1 MFKLTLLDNLRIKGK
16 LVTLFTAV
24 VAGFLILGVTY
35 WLGVQASRDAED
47 RSSTFID
54 YQALVNQAQASYLKL
69 RKYETDFAV
78 SISGSTGKTYND
90 APLESHKE
98 QIKKLE
104 GIMQKLASI
113 APQVDANTQK
123 ITAGLEDADT
133 EDYIQNLVNQASD
146 VVNNYQ
152 ESFGDIVKFQRIVG
166 FTEGEGLRNQANG
179 VAKQLEK
186 SLVRINDSIML
197 GYLGSMRDKQN
208 HIMQSID
215 LTQAHEE
222 LKVTA
227 NNFKQYLTRSNAKS
241 DEKINLSA
249 YIDRYV
255 AGVNAIVS
263 NKRRANE
270 YTELYDFM
278 LGPIFNEMTQ
288 SSQNRIEQNAVALE
302 LESSRLTTVFVSA
315 IIFVGLLL
323 SAILYMFGRSLVNP
337 IESLQSTIHEVNQ
350 GRMDVRSLIRRDDEL
365 GELSTAFDTLL
376 DEKVS
381 QLSEAEKEND
391 QLNESIV
398 ELLKSVAQLSKKD
411 FTARVPVF
419 EDVTGAVGDSL
430 NLLAKETGD
439 ALSDVRT
446 VSMKV
451 AKVSTQVRDQANMV
465 MKETRHER
473 KQAENAMDE
482 IRVAANAMQKISNDA
497 QEANKQA
504 DNAFNNT
511 QVALDT
517 VNESVKGINSIRD
530 TISETEKRIKRLGE
544 RSQEITGI
552 VNLINGI
559 SERTHIL
566 ALNASM
572 HAASAGEAGRGFA
585 VVADEVQRLAENARE
600 ATKEIAT
607 LVTNIQV
614 ETGDTVVA
622 MNDVITQ
629 VANGTDLAAQAEN
642 AMLMTQAST
651 KELVDAVELI
661 ANSSKSQAKA
671 STGLIERSSE
681 IVESTRQTDKHM
693 KQQSVNTELLGRY
706 SKNLVQTVSEFKLSL
721 ERDEK
726 PVIQTT
732 SVDELEKE
740 LGSDEVE
747 QVLDVDLMVSNQ

>member
-1 MFKLTLLDNLRIKGK
+1 MFKLALLDNLKIKNK
-16 LVTLFTAV
+16 LVMLFSAV
-24 VAGFLILGVTY
+24 AIGFLVLGVTY
-35 WLGVQASRDAED
+35 WLGVKASQDAEK
-47 RSSTFID
+47 RSSAFIE
-54 YQALVNQAQASYLKL
+54 YQGLVSQAQTNYLML
-69 RKYETDFAV
+69 RKYETDFLL

-90 APLESHKE
+90 APLESHDRHI
-98 QIKKLE
+98 QTLE
-104 GIMQKLASI
+104 NIMSELTALAPRI
-113 APQVDANTQK
+113 DAYTAKVAPPS
-123 ITAGLEDADT
+123 EYADT
-133 EDYIQNLVNQASD
+133 ANYIQYLVTQASD
-146 VVNNYQ
+146 VVNNYRA
-152 ESFGDIVKFQRIVG
+152 SFDDIVKFQRIVG
-166 FTEGEGLRNQANG
+166 FTETDGLRSQANG
-179 VAKQLEK
+179 VAVQLEK
-186 SLVRINDSIML
+186 SLARLNDPGLMTYVGI
-197 GYLGSMRDKQN
+197 MRDHQN

-215 LTQAHEE
+215 LTRAHED
-222 LKVTA
+222 LKSTA
-227 NNFKQYLTRSNAKS
+227 AEFKKS
-241 DEKINLSA
+241 LASAAATAEEKLNLAS
-249 YIDRYV
+249 YVDRYV
-255 AGVNAIVS
+255 ASINNIVA

-278 LGPIFNEMTQ
+278 LGPMFTEMTQ
-288 SSQNRIEQNAVALE
+288 SSLERIAQNKNALAIE
-302 LESSRLTTVFVSA
+302 SGRLTTVFVVS
-315 IIFVGLLL
+315 IVFVGALL
-323 SAILYMFGRSLVNP
+323 SIILFFFGKSLVNP
-337 IESLQSTIHEVNQ
+337 LRSLQKTIHEVNQ
-350 GRMDVRSLIRRDDEL
+350 GRLDVRSRIRRDDEL
-365 GELSTAFDTLL
+365 GELSAAFDTLL

-381 QLSEAEKEND
+381 QLSDAEKEND

-398 ELLKSVAQLSKKD
+398 ALLKSVAQLSKKD
-411 FTARVPVF
+411 FTIRVPVF

-439 ALSDVRT
+439 ALNEVRA

-465 MKETRHER
+465 MGETRHER
-473 KQAENAMDE
+473 KQAENVMSE
-482 IRVAANAMQKISNDA
+482 IRTATGAMQKISNDA
-497 QEANKQA
+497 QDANRQA
-504 DNAFNNT
+504 DSAYTNT
-511 QVALDT
+511 QIALDT
-517 VNESVKGINSIRD
+517 VNESVRGINSIRD

-629 VANGTDLAAQAEN
+629 VANGTELASKAEN

-661 ANSSKSQAKA
+661 AHSSLSQSKA
-671 STGLIERSSE
+671 SARLLEQANE

-721 ERDEK
+721 DK
-726 PVIQTT
+726 QSSTVIETT
-732 SVDELEKE
+732 PVDELESE
-740 LGSDEVE
+740 LEMEKV
-747 QVLDVDLMVSNQ
+747 VSNQ

>member
-1 MFKLTLLDNLRIKGK
+1 MFKLTLLDNLKIKNK
-16 LVTLFTAV
+16 LVTLFSAV
-24 VAGFLILGVTY
+24 VVGFLILGVTY
-35 WLGVQASRDAED
+35 WLGVQASKDAEK
-47 RSSTFID
+47 RSSAFIE
-54 YQALVNQAQASYLKL
+54 YQGLVNQAQANYLKL
-69 RKYETDFAV
+69 RRYETDFSL

-90 APLESHKE
+90 APLESHKTH
-98 QIKKLE
+98 IKELE
-104 GIMQKLASI
+104 AVMQKLAVM
-113 APQVDANTQK
+113 APQVDNYTQK
-123 ITAGLEDADT
+123 ITANLDDADT
-133 EDYIQNLVNQASD
+133 EDYIQNLVNQAAD

-152 ESFGDIVKFQRIVG
+152 LSFADIVKFQRVVG
-166 FTEGEGLRNQANG
+166 FTENDGLRNQANG
-179 VAKQLEK
+179 NHAKLEK
-186 SLVRINDSIML
+186 SLARIGDSTML
-197 GYLGSMRDKQN
+197 GLLSLMREDQN

-215 LTQAHEE
+215 LTQAYEE
-222 LKVTA
+222 LKSA
-227 NNFKQYLTRSNAKS
+227 GGDLKQYLGKSNIS
-241 DEKINLSA
+241 SEEKLNLST
-249 YIDRYV
+249 YVDQYV
-255 AGVNAIVS
+255 AVISAIVA

-288 SSQNRIEQNAVALE
+288 SSQNRIEQNKIALS
-302 LESSRLTTVFVSA
+302 LESNRLTTVFVAS
-315 IIFVGLLL
+315 IIFVGALL
-323 SAILYMFGRSLVNP
+323 SAILFVFGRSLVNP
-337 IESLQSTIHEVNQ
+337 IQSLQSTIHDVNQ
-350 GRMDVRSLIRRDDEL
+350 GRLDVRSNIYREDEL

-381 QLSEAEKEND
+381 QLSDAEKEND

-411 FTARVPVF
+411 FTTRVPVF

-439 ALSDVRT
+439 AMNEVRT

-451 AKVSTQVRDQANMV
+451 AKVSTQVKDQATMV
-465 MKETRHER
+465 MGETRNER
-473 KQAENAMDE
+473 KQAENAMNE
-482 IRVAANAMQKISNDA
+482 IRVAASAMQKISNDA

-504 DNAFNNT
+504 DSAFNNT

-517 VNESVKGINSIRD
+517 VNESVQGINSIRD

-629 VANGTDLAAQAEN
+629 VANGTELAGKAEN

-661 ANSSKSQAKA
+661 AHSSKSQAKA
-671 STGLIERSSE
+671 SAGLLDRANE

-706 SKNLVQTVSEFKLSL
+706 SKNLVHTVSEFKLSSG
-721 ERDEK
+721 EEK
-726 PVIQTT
+726 VPVETT

-740 LGSDEVE
+740 LDM
-747 QVLDVDLMVSNQ
+747 DLLASNQ

>member
-1 MFKLTLLDNLRIKGK
+1 MERGSKMFKLTLLDNLKIKNK
-16 LVTLFTAV
+16 LVTLFAAV
-24 VAGFLILGVTY
+24 IVGFLVLGATY
-35 WLGVQASRDAED
+35 WFEIKASRDAEN
-47 RSSTFID
+47 RSSAFIE
-54 YQALVNQAQASYLKL
+54 YQALVNQANSNYLKL
-69 RKYETDFAV
+69 RRYETDFTL

-90 APLESHKE
+90 APLESHKKHIQE
-98 QIKKLE
+98 LE
-104 GIMQKLASI
+104 DVMKQLRNI
-113 APQVDANTQK
+113 APQVDGYTQT
-123 ITAGLEDADT
+123 ITSNLDDADT
-133 EDYIQNLVNQASD
+133 EDYVRSLVQQASD
-146 VVNNYQ
+146 VVNSYRA
-152 ESFGDIVKFQRIVG
+152 SFGDIVKFQRIVG
-166 FTEGEGLRNQANG
+166 FTENDGLRSQANG
-179 VAKQLEK
+179 VAEQLEK
-186 SLVRINDSIML
+186 SLIRVNDSTML
-197 GYLGSMRDKQN
+197 GYLGLMRDSQN

-215 LTQAHEE
+215 LTQAYED
-222 LKVTA
+222 LKSTGASLKKYLSRA
-227 NNFKQYLTRSNAKS
+227 NVSGEQKINISTYVDQYL
-241 DEKINLSA
+241 
-249 YIDRYV
+249 
-255 AGVNAIVS
+255 AGVSGIVA

-278 LGPIFNEMTQ
+278 LGPIFNEMAQ
-288 SSQNRIEQNAVALE
+288 SSQNRIEQNKVVLA
-302 LESSRLTTVFVSA
+302 LESSRLTT
-315 IIFVGLLL
+315 IFVTSILFVGVLL
-323 SAILYMFGRSLVNP
+323 SAILFIFGRSLVKP
-337 IESLQSTIHEVNQ
+337 IESLQSTIQEVNE
-350 GRMDVRSLIRRDDEL
+350 GRLDVRSQIYRGDEL

-381 QLSEAEKEND
+381 QLSETEKEND

-398 ELLKSVAQLSKKD
+398 ALLKSVAQLSQKD
-411 FTARVPVF
+411 FTVRVPVF
-419 EDVTGAVGDSL
+419 EDVTGTIGDSL
-430 NLLAKETGD
+430 NLLAKEAGN

-451 AKVSTQVRDQANMV
+451 AKVSNQVKDQANMV
-465 MKETRHER
+465 MGETRNER
-473 KQAENAMDE
+473 KQAENAMNE
-482 IRVAANAMQKISNDA
+482 IRVASSAMQKISNDA

-504 DNAFNNT
+504 DSAFNNT

-517 VNESVKGINSIRD
+517 VNESVQGINSIRD

-544 RSQEITGI
+544 RSQEINGI

-629 VANGTDLAAQAEN
+629 VASGTELAAKAEN

-661 ANSSKSQAKA
+661 AHSSKSQAKA
-671 STGLIERSSE
+671 SVGLLDRANE

-706 SKNLVQTVSEFKLSL
+706 SKNLVQTVSEFKLSN
-721 ERDEK
+721 EVEKK
-726 PVIQTT
+726 PVETT
-732 SVDELEKE
+732 SVAELEEE
-740 LGSDEVE
+740 LDM
-747 QVLDVDLMVSNQ
+747 DLLASNQ

>member
-1 MFKLTLLDNLRIKGK
+1 MFKLTLLDNLKIKDK
-16 LVTLFTAV
+16 LMALFSAV
-24 VAGFLILGVTY
+24 IVGFLVLGVTY
-35 WLGVQASRDAED
+35 WLEIKASRDAEN
-47 RSSTFID
+47 RSSAFIE
-54 YQALVNQAQASYLKL
+54 YQALVNQAHSNYLKL
-69 RKYETDFAV
+69 RRYETDFSL

-90 APLESHKE
+90 APLESHRIHIQE
-98 QIKKLE
+98 LE
-104 GIMQKLASI
+104 GVMRKLSTI

-123 ITAGLEDADT
+123 ITSNLDDADT
-133 EDYIQNLVNQASD
+133 EDYIRNLVAQASD
-146 VVNNYQ
+146 VVNNYRS
-152 ESFGDIVKFQRIVG
+152 SFGDIVKFQRIVG
-166 FTEGEGLRNQANG
+166 FTEKDGLRSQVNG

-186 SLVRINDSIML
+186 SLARVDDSTML
-197 GYLGSMRDKQN
+197 GTLGVMRDNQN

-215 LTQAHEE
+215 LTQAYEE
-222 LKVTA
+222 LKSSATQL
-227 NNFKQYLTRSNAKS
+227 KQQLDNSKVAGEERLN
-241 DEKINLSA
+241 ISA
-249 YIDRYV
+249 YIDQYV
-255 AGVNAIVS
+255 LGISAIVA

-278 LGPIFNEMTQ
+278 LGPIFNEMSQ
-288 SSQNRIEQNAVALE
+288 SSQNRIQQNKVVLALE
-302 LESSRLTTVFVSA
+302 SGRLTTVFVSS
-315 IIFVGLLL
+315 IFFVGLLL
-323 SAILYMFGRSLVNP
+323 SAILFIFGRSLVKP
-337 IESLQSTIHEVNQ
+337 IESLQSTIHDVNQ
-350 GRMDVRSLIRRDDEL
+350 GRLDVRSEIQRDDEL
-365 GELSTAFDTLL
+365 GELSVAFDTLL

-398 ELLKSVAQLSKKD
+398 ALLKSVAQLSKKD
-411 FTARVPVF
+411 FTVRVPVF
-419 EDVTGAVGDSL
+419 EDVTGTIGDSL

-451 AKVSTQVRDQANMV
+451 AKVSTQVKDQASMV
-465 MKETRHER
+465 MKETRKER
-473 KQAENAMDE
+473 KQAENAMNE
-482 IRVAANAMQKISNDA
+482 IRVASTAMQKISNDA

-504 DNAFNNT
+504 DSAFGNT

-517 VNESVKGINSIRD
+517 VNQSVQGINSIRD

-629 VANGTDLAAQAEN
+629 VASGTELAAKAEN

-661 ANSSKSQAKA
+661 AHSSKSQAKA
-671 STGLIERSSE
+671 SVNLLERANE

-693 KQQSVNTELLGRY
+693 KQQTVNTELLGRY
-706 SKNLVQTVSEFKLSL
+706 SKNLVHTVSEFKLSIEKQQEPIETTPVSEL
-721 ERDEK
+721 ERE
-726 PVIQTT
+726 
-732 SVDELEKE
+732 
-740 LGSDEVE
+740 
-747 QVLDVDLMVSNQ
+747 LDVDLLASNQ

>member
-1 MFKLTLLDNLRIKGK
+1 MYKLTLLDNLKIKNK
-16 LVTLFTAV
+16 LIALFSAV
-24 VAGFLILGVTY
+24 IVGFLVLGVTY
-35 WLGVQASRDAED
+35 WLGVKASHDAEK
-47 RSSTFID
+47 RSSAFIQ
-54 YQALVNQAQASYLKL
+54 YQSLVSQAQSAYLKL
-69 RKYETDFAV
+69 RRYETDFTL
-78 SISGSTGKTYND
+78 SISGSTGQTYND
-90 APLESHKE
+90 APLESHKKYVKE
-98 QIKKLE
+98 LE
-104 GIMQKLASI
+104 SVMHQLAAI
-113 APQVDANTQK
+113 APQVDTFTQK
-123 ITAGLEDADT
+123 ITSNVDDADT
-133 EDYIQNLVNQASD
+133 EDYIRSLVEQASD
-146 VVNNYQ
+146 VVNSYQ
-152 ESFGDIVKFQRIVG
+152 LSFDDIVKFQRIVG
-166 FTEGEGLRNQANG
+166 FTDKDGLRYQANG
-179 VAKQLEK
+179 VATQIEK
-186 SLVRINDSIML
+186 SVMQINDSMML
-197 GYLGSMRDKQN
+197 SNLALMRDNQT

-215 LTQAHEE
+215 LTQAHED
-222 LKVTA
+222 LKVAATD
-227 NNFKQYLTRSNAKS
+227 FKRYLSKSNVS
-241 DEKINLSA
+241 GEQKINLST
-249 YIDRYV
+249 YV
-255 AGVNAIVS
+255 DQYVDEVNDIVA

-278 LGPIFNEMTQ
+278 LGPLFNEMTQ
-288 SSQNRIEQNAVALE
+288 SAKNRIEQNKVVLAV
-302 LESSRLTTVFVSA
+302 ESDRLTTVFASA
-315 IIFVGLLL
+315 IVFVGVLL
-323 SAILYMFGRSLVNP
+323 SGILFVFGRSLVSP
-337 IESLQSTIHEVNQ
+337 IQSLQSTIHEVNE
-350 GRMDVRSLIRRDDEL
+350 GRLDVRSDIHRQDEL
-365 GELSTAFDTLL
+365 GELSAAFDTLL

-381 QLSEAEKEND
+381 QLSDAEKEND

-411 FTARVPVF
+411 FTTRVPVF

-439 ALSDVRT
+439 ALNEVRT

-451 AKVSTQVRDQANMV
+451 ASVSAQVRDQANMV
-465 MKETRHER
+465 MGETRKER
-473 KQAENAMDE
+473 KQAENAMSE
-482 IRVAANAMQKISNDA
+482 IRVASTAMQKISDDA
-497 QEANKQA
+497 QEANNQA
-504 DNAFNNT
+504 DSALNNT

-517 VNESVKGINSIRD
+517 VNESVHGINSIRD

-629 VANGTDLAAQAEN
+629 VANGTELAAKAEN

-661 ANSSKSQAKA
+661 AHSSKSQAKA
-671 STGLIERSSE
+671 SVGLLDRADE
-681 IVESTRQTDKHM
+681 IVQSTRQTDKHM

-706 SKNLVQTVSEFKLSL
+706 SKNLVKTVSAFKLANSQ
-721 ERDEK
+721 K
-726 PVIQTT
+726 QQSPVKTAP
-732 SVDELEKE
+732 VEELEKE
-740 LGSDEVE
+740 LDMN
-747 QVLDVDLMVSNQ
+747 LLASNQ

>member
-1 MFKLTLLDNLRIKGK
+1 MFKLTLLDNLEIKNK
-16 LVTLFTAV
+16 LVTLFSAV
-24 VAGFLILGVTY
+24 IIGFLVLGITY
-35 WLGVQASRDAED
+35 WLGVKASSDAEK
-47 RSSTFID
+47 RSSAFIE
-54 YQALVNQAQASYLKL
+54 YQELVNQAQANYLKL
-69 RKYETDFAV
+69 RRYETDFTL
-78 SISGSTGKTYND
+78 SISGSTGRTYND
-90 APLESHKE
+90 APLESHKKHVKELE
-98 QIKKLE
+98 QV
-104 GIMQKLASI
+104 MQKLATV
-113 APQVDANTQK
+113 APQVDGYTQT
-123 ITAGLEDADT
+123 ITANLEDADT
-133 EDYIQNLVNQASD
+133 KDYIQNLVEQSSD
-146 VVNNYQ
+146 VVNNYSL
-152 ESFGDIVKFQRIVG
+152 SFGDIVKFQRIVG
-166 FTEGEGLRNQANG
+166 FTENDGLRNQVNG
-179 VAKQLEK
+179 IATQLEK
-186 SLVRINDSIML
+186 SLVRIGDSTML
-197 GYLGSMRDKQN
+197 GYLGLMRDNQN

-215 LTQAHEE
+215 LTQAYED
-222 LKVTA
+222 LKTTA
-227 NNFKQYLTRSNAKS
+227 NNDFKQYLTKSNAS
-241 DEKINLSA
+241 GEEKINLSA
-249 YIDRYV
+249 YIDQYV
-255 AGVNAIVS
+255 AGISAIVA

-288 SSQNRIEQNAVALE
+288 SSQNRIQQNKVALAV
-302 LESSRLTTVFVSA
+302 ESNRLTTVFVAS
-315 IIFVGLLL
+315 IVFVGALL
-323 SAILYMFGRSLVNP
+323 SAILFVFGRSLVNP
-337 IESLQSTIHEVNQ
+337 IQSLQSTIHEVNQ
-350 GRMDVRSLIRRDDEL
+350 GRLDVRSNIHRDDEL
-365 GELSTAFDTLL
+365 GQLSTAFDTLL

-411 FTARVPVF
+411 FTTRVPVF

-430 NLLAKETGD
+430 NLLAKETGG
-439 ALSDVRT
+439 AMSEVRSI
-446 VSMKV
+446 SMKV
-451 AKVSTQVRDQANMV
+451 AKVSAQVRDQANMV
-465 MKETRHER
+465 MGETRKER
-473 KQAENAMDE
+473 KQAENAMNE
-482 IRVAANAMQKISNDA
+482 IQVASSAMQKISNDA

-504 DNAFNNT
+504 DSAFNNT

-517 VNESVKGINSIRD
+517 VNESVQGINSIRD

-629 VANGTDLAAQAEN
+629 VANGTELASKAEN

-651 KELVDAVELI
+651 KELVDSVELI
-661 ANSSKSQAKA
+661 AHSSKSQAKA
-671 STGLIERSSE
+671 SSGLLERANE

-706 SKNLVQTVSEFKLSL
+706 SKNLVHTVSEFKLSL
-721 ERDEK
+721 GK
-726 PVIQTT
+726 QQQPVETT
-732 SVDELEKE
+732 PVDELEKE
-740 LGSDEVE
+740 LDI
-747 QVLDVDLMVSNQ
+747 DLLASNQ